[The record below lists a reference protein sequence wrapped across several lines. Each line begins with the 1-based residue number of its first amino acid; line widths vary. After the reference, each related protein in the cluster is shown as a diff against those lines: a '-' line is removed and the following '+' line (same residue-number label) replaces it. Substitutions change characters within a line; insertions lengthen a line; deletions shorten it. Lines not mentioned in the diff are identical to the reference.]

1 MALYDPDEPKKSIDL
16 LTEVVLTSHRTIFC
30 HFFMEC
36 GKRASKQ
43 IVHQGK
49 QINVC
54 DDHFDEIK
62 KS

>member
-1 MALYDPDEPKKSIDL
+1 MALYDPDEPAKSIDH
-16 LTEVVLTSHRTIFC
+16 LTEVILKSNRIVYC

-36 GKRASKQ
+36 GKKATKETAY
-43 IVHQGK
+43 QGK

-54 DDHFDEIK
+54 DNHFDEIK

>member
-1 MALYDPDEPKKSIDL
+1 MALYDPDKPKKSIDL
-16 LTEVVLTSHRTIFC
+16 LTEAILTSHRTVFC

-36 GKRASKQ
+36 GKKATKP
-43 IVHQGK
+43 IKFQGK

-54 DDHFDEIK
+54 DEHFDEIK